1 MRASGCGWPTA
12 AVPDGASL
20 PYGRAL
26 GDVDSEED
34 VADAL
39 DCGALHDQRT
49 GGALRVRYRR
59 RRRHASNFRL
69 STILE

>member
-34 VADAL
+34 VADAK
-39 DCGALHDQRT
+39 DGAAKDAAEHRLHQLKEVQIALT
-49 GGALRVRYRR
+49 GG
-59 RRRHASNFRL
+59 
-69 STILE
+69 